1 MGSGAVTHP
10 PALTDRQRGA
20 LTGLAACAGGV
31 RPWLGS
37 DYFAP
42 ADMRALAALGLVRPS
57 PRDAERFVITDAG
70 RGALR

>member
-1 MGSGAVTHP
+1 MERP

-42 ADMRALAALGLVRPS
+42 ADMAALAALGLVREI
-57 PRDAERFVITDAG
+57 PRRDGARFVITDAG
-70 RGALR
+70 REALR